1 MSPDEQQVVE
11 ELGKKLIFL
20 SFLLEQKDWIIM
32 ALLTRC
38 SGKVIITNTEMDFV
52 RKTYSMDESINSKS
66 QALED
71 IQLKLTLK
79 T

>member
-1 MSPDEQQVVE
+1 MSPDEQQLVE
-11 ELGKKLIFL
+11 ELGKKLMFL
-20 SFLLEQKDWIIM
+20 SFILEQKDLVIM

-38 SGKVIITNTEMDFV
+38 SGKVIITNTEIDFI

-71 IQLKLTLK
+71 IHLKLTLK
-79 T
+79 A